1 MLAISLKFPTKRF
14 HATPWGRQVNEGA
27 VEWPPSPWRLLRS
40 LVATW
45 HHKFSDIPET
55 DIRELVERL
64 APPPRF
70 SLPPASQGHT
80 RHYMPL
86 VNGDKTK
93 VFDTFI
99 AVEPDDAVI
108 AVWPD
113 MELSPSQR
121 ELLGQLLAAM
131 TYFGRAESWVCGELL
146 NDSVGDAEVT
156 PTELGQAPAVGFE
169 LVRTLVP
176 ILADEHVAWSAQTRE
191 QHRQRKLTELAA
203 AAQAKGKSA
212 DKLKLSKK
220 DEQVIDESL
229 PATLFDALHA
239 DTSELRKAGWNQPP
253 GSRWINYARPANAF
267 SPQPHARRR
276 SQRKDDRPTVARFA
290 VCGSVRPMLTEAVAF
305 SERVRHL
312 LMGCSKAVS
321 SNENA
326 SPTFSGKHEDGSPV
340 QNGHLHAHFL
350 PEVTADERLISH
362 LTIFSPS
369 TTCEGKTIGGFTSE
383 DERALAK
390 LANDEWVRERLRR
403 NGHPI
408 QLVLL
413 GIGPPKDFG
422 GLVEKAGQSKVLA
435 ESSVWISRTPFVLT
449 RHLTRKTQPG
459 REAIA
464 DDPKLQTAL
473 IEAVRFELAQRP
485 QFRSLAEN
493 VLIEPML
500 DREQSGTILGGHFTS
515 WLKFRRER
523 LSGGGSRAGSH
534 GFGFRLT
541 FRDASGSPISVSG
554 PISLGYGCHF
564 GLGLFAPP

>member
-45 HHKFSDIPET
+45 HHKFSDVPET

-86 VNGDKTK
+86 VNGDKSK

-121 ELLGQLLAAM
+121 ELLAKLLAAM
-131 TYFGRAESWVCGELL
+131 TYFGRAESFVCGELL
-146 NDSVGDAEVT
+146 NDSVGEAEVT
-156 PTELGQAPAVGFE
+156 PTELGQAPSVGFE

-176 ILADEHVAWSAQTRE
+176 VLADEHVAWSSQTRE

-203 AAQAKGKSA
+203 AAQAKGKST

-220 DEQVIDESL
+220 DEQVIDEYL

-267 SPQPHARRR
+267 SPRPRARRR

-290 VCGSVRPMLTEAVAF
+290 VCGSVRPLLTEAV
-305 SERVRHL
+305 SIGERVRKV
-312 LMGCSKAVS
+312 LMGCSKKARS
-321 SNENA
+321 DANA
-326 SPTFSGKHEDGSPV
+326 SVVFSGKQSDGSPLGE
-340 QNGHLHAHFL
+340 GHQHAHYL
-350 PEVTADERLISH
+350 CEAAAGDRRITH
-362 LTIFSPS
+362 LTVFAPA
-369 TTCEGKTIGGFTSE
+369 GFDAE
-383 DERALAK
+383 DELAFGR
-390 LANDEWVRERLRR
+390 LAQSGVWGRD
-403 NGHPI
+403 GHDL

-413 GIGPPKDFG
+413 GVGRVEDFG
-422 GLVEKAGQSKVLA
+422 GQNEKAGQSKLLA
-435 ESSVWISRTPFVLT
+435 TSPVWISRTPFVLT

-464 DDPKLQTAL
+464 NDPKLQTAL
-473 IEAVRFELAQRP
+473 IEAVRFELAQRS
-485 QFRSLAEN
+485 QFRTLAEN
-493 VLIEPML
+493 AFIEPLL
-500 DREQSGTILGGHFTS
+500 DRERAGTDLGGHFTS

-523 LSGGGSRAGSH
+523 LTGGGSCAGSH

-541 FRDASGSPISVSG
+541 FRDAIGSPIPVSG

-564 GLGLFAPP
+564 GLGLFTPESESAVR